1 MIFSIFWR
9 KGDFAEM
16 CTTIERELGCEGL
29 GVPKIEEKSKK
40 NDAKMMLEKVMQKSC
55 QNDAKLEPKWKPKS
69 INKSKKSEKR
79 HAKNDAKN

>member
-1 MIFSIFWR
+1 MMPKGSQNDAKMDAKIMIFSNFSR

-40 NDAKMMLEKVMQKSC
+40 NDAKMMLEKVMQK
-55 QNDAKLEPKWKPKS
+55 
-69 INKSKKSEKR
+69 
-79 HAKNDAKN
+79 